1 MDRAGLS
8 AAEGELWPTSNALS
22 QSYPHN
28 PPPPTF
34 TTPSLSVPLSPSTHI
49 PLSLSFSLRQ
59 AVHSNNSPYQLFVF
73 SYSIFFSFFFSFLYW
88 VPLIPPSLPS
98 SFSILFCFVNNH
110 RLRGGPELLNQ
121 LIVRFPKPSFPS
133 RLVPSVSSWCLVGF
147 FFWRFLSVL
156 FTKIKLCSF
165 DIHSTQ
171 SLSNGAIVTS
181 RRLNVS
187 ILWKVSLKKKC
198 KIKKINVNASCVNQ
212 KYVVICLS
220 CSCRNLDYIETGCL
234 SQQTVWWKRIS

>member
-49 PLSLSFSLRQ
+49 PLSLSFSLCARLYIQ
-59 AVHSNNSPYQLFVF
+59 ITAPTSFLSSPTQ
-73 SYSIFFSFFFSFLYW
+73 FFSLFFFSFLYW

-187 ILWKVSLKKKC
+187 ILWKVSLKK
-198 KIKKINVNASCVNQ
+198 NA
-212 KYVVICLS
+212 K
-220 CSCRNLDYIETGCL
+220 
-234 SQQTVWWKRIS
+234 